1 MSISDERER
10 AGCLRQSAP
19 APCSES
25 SGFFVHIARSMAL
38 AAERWLSHHNLAT
51 RVQREQVEP
60 AVAERPVNVDVTT
73 EATYDPQGLWQKGS
87 FALRKLYH
95 DSAKPLLVIYT
106 SPSCGP
112 CHVLKPQDPHGL
124 GAVCIVVFQESEP
137 YHDAATNTLAVAAQ
151 WQISLTYFFAFTLSM
166 GFFETER
173 SLFTVGVALVA
184 ANVVIILTALIMG
197 IAKNRER
204 VQNEGTIH
212 KLRGQLANEKVE
224 DKAKYGE

>member
-1 MSISDERER
+1 MGLIPFLPVETRPII
-10 AGCLRQSAP
+10 GC
-19 APCSES
+19 
-25 SGFFVHIARSMAL
+25 
-38 AAERWLSHHNLAT
+38 
-51 RVQREQVEP
+51 
-60 AVAERPVNVDVTT
+60 
-73 EATYDPQGLWQKGS
+73 
-87 FALRKLYH
+87 
-95 DSAKPLLVIYT
+95 
-106 SPSCGP
+106 
-112 CHVLKPQDPHGL
+112 GL
-124 GAVCIVVFQESEP
+124 GAVCIVTFQESEP

-151 WQISLTYFFAFTLSM
+151 WQLSLTYFFAFALST

-184 ANVVIILTALIMG
+184 ANVVIILTALVMG